1 MQENIENAIENLQVP
16 GYNVLIQRNE
26 YPSNLDSSTSTQTV
40 FRNFIRVILTL
51 E

>member
-1 MQENIENAIENLQVP
+1 MEEDIKNAIENLQVD
-16 GYNVLIQRNE
+16 GFNVLLQRNE
-26 YPSNLDSSTSTQTV
+26 YPSNLDTSTPTQTV